1 MFITKNERK
10 TKKLAALALAAS
22 LLFAQTQSAFA
33 QKAQDK
39 EPLFKIEENALPE
52 DAQWQAAVSFPDR
65 WGEVEDTLAPNSLYA
80 FDFFEG
86 QGYLY
91 VQTGTNV
98 ASFSLFVNQER
109 VDTSALKGGR
119 SYKIDI
125 SKIARNGKNI
135 LQAADIRAPAA
146 ASRSVSSLG
155 SAGASLSVNNSG
167 SSEAASSSAIS
178 SDSAKVKVYVPYP
191 VLLDASAE
199 QSEIDSDALALV
211 SEIIQSDIEHGFPC
225 AQLAVAKNGRIV
237 YKNSWGF
244 INSYDMDGYPLPQNE
259 REKIT
264 DDTMFDIASC
274 AKALAANMAIEF
286 LVSQK
291 KLNLDTKIA
300 DVLGDDFYKKTIN
313 IKYKNGSGVSLGQ
326 NKKWKAALTIRD
338 VACHTAGFP
347 AGPAYYNK
355 NFNSTTQGREKENQT
370 PKNKLYAGSGAD
382 QETRAKTFEAICKTP
397 LLYEPGKRVL
407 YSDADY
413 MILGFVVEQITG
425 ERLDDFCKKTFWEPL
440 GLTRTTFNPLQN
452 GFSKDDCAATELR
465 GNTRGGTL
473 LDFAGRSDT
482 IQGEVHDETA
492 FYSMAGVSGHAGLFT
507 TASDALKL
515 LSTLFYGG
523 YGQNKFFD
531 KDVLDSFFSPQDRDR
546 ANWAIGWYHQGDDRR
561 SWNFS
566 QSASRATVGHNGW
579 TGTLVM
585 LDPEEK
591 LALAYFTSKRNTPYR
606 EENAYEFEGSYF
618 TAAAPGFVPALL
630 YEGIGNGTDKK
641 NARLLLLAD
650 MVRDKFR
657 LVEAERLK
665 SGEPVTDSAHPIVRA
680 AYSILEVFVRR
691 AKAAGS
697 GQAAQLAN
705 EAAALLDPTRDA
717 AEIEKIKEMMR

>member
-1 MFITKNERK
+1 MFAK
-10 TKKLAALALAAS
+10 
-22 LLFAQTQSAFA
+22 TQSAFA

-39 EPLFKIEENALPE
+39 EPLFKIEESSIPE
-52 DAQWQAAVSFPDR
+52 DAQWQAELSFPDR
-65 WGEVEDTLAPNSLYA
+65 WGEVEDTLAPNNLYA

-86 QGYLY
+86 QGSIFIQ
-91 VQTGTNV
+91 VGRDV
-98 ASFSLFVNQER
+98 AAFSLFVNQER
-109 VDTSALKGGR
+109 VDTSALVGGR

-135 LQAADIRAPAA
+135 LQAADIHA
-146 ASRSVSSLG
+146 
-155 SAGASLSVNNSG
+155 ASLS
-167 SSEAASSSAIS
+167 ATDSSS
-178 SDSAKVKVYVPYP
+178 DPAKVKVYVPYP
-191 VLLDASAE
+191 VLLE
-199 QSEIDSDALALV
+199 EGGGQSEIDSDALALV

-225 AQLAVAKNGRIV
+225 AQLAVAKNGKVI
-237 YKNSWGF
+237 YKNSWGSV
-244 INSYDMDGYPLPQNE
+244 NSYDTDGNPLPQNE

-274 AKALAANMAIEF
+274 TKALAANMAIEF
-286 LVSQK
+286 LASQK
-291 KLNLDTKIA
+291 KLSLDTKIA
-300 DVLGDDFYKKTIN
+300 DILGQDFFKKTIN
-313 IKYKNGSGVSLGQ
+313 IKYKNGSGASLGQ

-355 NFNSTTQGREKENQT
+355 NFNSTTQGREKQNQT
-370 PKNKLYAGSGAD
+370 PKNKLYAGCGAD

-413 MILGFVVEQITG
+413 MILGFVVERITG
-425 ERLDDFCKKTFWEPL
+425 ERLDDFCKKIFWEPL
-440 GLTRTTFNPLQN
+440 GLKRTTFNPLQN
-452 GFSKDDCAATELR
+452 GFEKNDCAATELR

-492 FYSMAGVSGHAGLFT
+492 YYSMAGVSGHAGLFT

-515 LSTLFYGG
+515 LSILFYGG

-531 KDVLDSFFSPQDRDR
+531 KDVLDSFFSPQDAAR
-546 ANWAIGWYHQGDDRR
+546 ANWAVGWYHQGDDRR

-566 QSASRATVGHNGW
+566 QSASRSTIGHNGW

-585 LDPEEK
+585 LDSEEK

-630 YEGIGNGTDKK
+630 YEGMGKGSDKK
-641 NARLLLLAD
+641 SARLLLLAD

-657 LVEAERLK
+657 LVAAEK
-665 SGEPVTDSAHPIVRA
+665 VDGEPVTDSAHPIVRA

-691 AKAAGS
+691 AKADGS
-697 GQAAQLAN
+697 SQAARLLK

-717 AEIEKIKEMMR
+717 AEIEKIKEMMK

>member
-1 MFITKNERK
+1 M
-10 TKKLAALALAAS
+10 
-22 LLFAQTQSAFA
+22 FAQTQNAFA
-33 QKAQDK
+33 QKTKDK
-39 EPLFKIEENALPE
+39 EPPFKIEESALPE
-52 DAQWQAAVSFPDR
+52 DAQWQAKLSFPDR
-65 WGEVEDTLAPNSLYA
+65 FGEVEDTLAPNSLCA

-86 QGYLY
+86 QGYLF
-91 VQTGTNV
+91 VQVGTDV

-109 VDTSALKGGR
+109 VDTSALVGGR

-125 SKIARNGKNI
+125 SKITRNGKNI
-135 LQAADIRAPAA
+135 LQAADIRAAAA
-146 ASRSVSSLG
+146 ASRSVS
-155 SAGASLSVNNSG
+155 
-167 SSEAASSSAIS
+167 
-178 SDSAKVKVYVPYP
+178 DSAKIKVYVPYP
-191 VLLDASAE
+191 VLLDASPE
-199 QSEIDSDALALV
+199 QSAIDSDALDLV

-225 AQLAVAKNGRIV
+225 AQLAVAKNGRLL
-237 YKNSWGF
+237 YKNSWGCL
-244 INSYDMDGYPLPQNE
+244 NSYDMDGNPLPQNK

-274 AKALAANMAIEF
+274 TKALAANMAIEF

-291 KLNLDTKIA
+291 KLSLDTKIA
-300 DVLGDDFYKKTIN
+300 DVLCDDFYKKTIN
-313 IKYKNGSGVSLGQ
+313 IKYKNGSGASLGQ

-355 NFNSTTQGREKENQT
+355 NFNSTTQGREKQNQT
-370 PKNKLYAGSGAD
+370 PKNKLYAGCGAD
-382 QETRAKTFEAICKTP
+382 LETRAKTFDAICKTP
-397 LLYEPGKRVL
+397 LIYEPGKRVL

-413 MILGFVVEQITG
+413 MILGFVVEKITG
-425 ERLDDFCKKTFWEPL
+425 QRLDDFCKNTFWEPL
-440 GLTRTTFNPLQN
+440 QLTRTAFNPLQN
-452 GFSKDDCAATELR
+452 GFEKDDCAATELR

-492 FYSMAGVSGHAGLFT
+492 YYSMAGVSGHAGLFT
-507 TASDALKL
+507 TASDTLKL

-618 TAAAPGFVPALL
+618 TAAAPGFLPALL
-630 YEGIGNGTDKK
+630 YEGMGNGSDKK

-657 LVEAERLK
+657 LVAAEK
-665 SGEPVTDSAHPIVRA
+665 VDGQPVTDASHPIVRA

-691 AKAAGS
+691 AKADGS
-697 GQAAQLAN
+697 DQAAQLAN
-705 EAAALLDPTRDA
+705 EAAAHLDPTRDA
-717 AEIEKIKEMMR
+717 DEIEKIKGMMK

>member
-1 MFITKNERK
+1 MMFITKNGRK
-10 TKKLAALALAAS
+10 TKRLAALALS
-22 LLFAQTQSAFA
+22 LTLLFAQTPIFA
-33 QKAQDK
+33 QKAKDK
-39 EPLFKIEENALPE
+39 EPLFKIEESALPE
-52 DAQWQAAVSFPDR
+52 NAQWQAELSFPDR
-65 WGEVEDTLAPNSLYA
+65 FGEVEDTLAPNSLYA

-86 QGYLY
+86 QGRIFIQ
-91 VQTGTNV
+91 VGRDV
-98 ASFSLFVNQER
+98 KAFSLFVNQER
-109 VDTSALKGGR
+109 VDTSTMAAGK

-125 SKIARNGKNI
+125 SKAARNGKNI
-135 LQAADIRAPAA
+135 LQAADIHVAAA
-146 ASRSVSSLG
+146 ASW
-155 SAGASLSVNNSG
+155 SVNNSD
-167 SSEAASSSAIS
+167 SDAASQSAIS
-178 SDSAKVKVYVPYP
+178 STVKVYVPYP
-191 VLLDASAE
+191 VLLE
-199 QSEIDSDALALV
+199 EGGGQSEIDSDALDLV
-211 SEIIQSDIEHGFPC
+211 SQIIQSDIEHGFPC
-225 AQLAVAKNGRIV
+225 VQLAIAKNGRIL

-244 INSYDMDGYPLPQNE
+244 INSYDMDGNPLPQNE
-259 REKIT
+259 RVKIT

-274 AKALAANMAIEF
+274 TKALAANMAIEF
-286 LVSQK
+286 LISQK
-291 KLNLDTKIA
+291 KLSLDTKIA

-313 IKYKNGSGVSLGQ
+313 IKYKNGSGASLGQ
-326 NKKWKAALTIRD
+326 NKKWKAALTVRD

-355 NFNSTTQGREKENQT
+355 NFNSTTQGREKENQI
-370 PKNKLYAGSGAD
+370 PKNKLYAGCGAD

-425 ERLDDFCKKTFWEPL
+425 ESLDDFCKKTFWEPL
-440 GLTRTTFNPLQN
+440 GLKRTAFNPLQN
-452 GFSKDDCAATELR
+452 GFSKSDCAATELR

-492 FYSMAGVSGHAGLFT
+492 YYSMAGVSGHAGLFT

-531 KDVLDSFFSPQDRDR
+531 KDVLDSFFSPQDSGR

-591 LALAYFTSKRNTPYR
+591 LSLAYFTSKRNSPYR

-618 TAAAPGFVPALL
+618 TAAAPGFVPGPVVDIPQL
-630 YEGIGNGTDKK
+630 
-641 NARLLLLAD
+641 
-650 MVRDKFR
+650 VR
-657 LVEAERLK
+657 LVQPDQRRKFVVIHVLHPSPKERSRFGRKLQDC
-665 SGEPVTDSAHPIVRA
+665 SQTA
-680 AYSILEVFVRR
+680 A
-691 AKAAGS
+691 
-697 GQAAQLAN
+697 
-705 EAAALLDPTRDA
+705 
-717 AEIEKIKEMMR
+717 

>member
-1 MFITKNERK
+1 MMFIPKNERK
-10 TKKLAALALAAS
+10 SKIRAILMLALT

-33 QKAQDK
+33 QKATNK
-39 EPLFKIEENALPE
+39 EPLFKIEESAIPE
-52 DAQWQAAVSFPDR
+52 DAQWQAELSFPDR
-65 WGEVEDTLAPNSLYA
+65 FGEVEDTLAPNSLYA

-86 QGYLY
+86 QGQIY
-91 VQTGTNV
+91 VQVGTDV
-98 ASFSLFVNQER
+98 TAFELFVNQER
-109 VDTSALKGGR
+109 VDTSSLVGGL

-125 SKIARNGKNI
+125 SKVSRNGKNI
-135 LQAADIRAPAA
+135 LQAADIHA
-146 ASRSVSSLG
+146 ASRSVNNSDSDAASQSVSSLG
-155 SAGASLSVNNSG
+155 SAGAS
-167 SSEAASSSAIS
+167 SSATDSIS
-178 SDSAKVKVYVPYP
+178 DPAKVKVYVSYP
-191 VLLDASAE
+191 VLLDDSAK
-199 QSEIDSDALALV
+199 QSAIDSDALALV

-225 AQLAVAKNGRIV
+225 AQLAIAKNGRIL
-237 YKNSWGF
+237 YKNSWGSV
-244 INSYDMDGYPLPQNE
+244 NSYDTDGNPLPQNE
-259 REKIT
+259 LVKIT
-264 DDTMFDIASC
+264 NDTMFDIASC
-274 AKALAANMAIEF
+274 TKALAANMAIEF

-291 KLNLDTKIA
+291 KLSLDTKIA
-300 DVLGDDFYKKTIN
+300 DILGDDFYKKTIN
-313 IKYKNGSGVSLGQ
+313 IKYKNGSGASLGQ

-355 NFNSTTQGREKENQT
+355 NFNSTTQGREKENQI
-370 PKNKLYAGSGAD
+370 PKNKLYAGCGAD
-382 QETRAKTFEAICKTP
+382 QETRTKTFEAICKTP

-413 MILGFVVEQITG
+413 IILSFVAERITG
-425 ERLDDFCKKTFWEPL
+425 EKLDDFCKKTFWEPL
-440 GLTRTTFNPLQN
+440 GLKRTAFNPLQN
-452 GFSKDDCAATELR
+452 GFDKNDCAATELR

-492 FYSMAGVSGHAGLFT
+492 YYSMAGVSGHAGLFT

-523 YGQNKFFD
+523 YGQNKFFN
-531 KDVLDSFFSPQDRDR
+531 KDVLDSFFAPQDEAR
-546 ANWAIGWYHQGDDRR
+546 ANWAVGWYHQGDDRR

-630 YEGIGNGTDKK
+630 YEGMGNGTDKK

-657 LVEAERLK
+657 LVSAEK
-665 SGEPVTDSAHPIVRA
+665 VDGQPVTDENHPIVRA

-691 AKAAGS
+691 AKTDGS
-697 GQAAQLAN
+697 DQVARLLK
-705 EAAALLDPTRDA
+705 EAADLLDPTRDA
-717 AEIEKIKEMMR
+717 DEIEKIKEMMK

>member
-1 MFITKNERK
+1 
-10 TKKLAALALAAS
+10 
-22 LLFAQTQSAFA
+22 
-33 QKAQDK
+33 
-39 EPLFKIEENALPE
+39 
-52 DAQWQAAVSFPDR
+52 
-65 WGEVEDTLAPNSLYA
+65 
-80 FDFFEG
+80 
-86 QGYLY
+86 
-91 VQTGTNV
+91 
-98 ASFSLFVNQER
+98 
-109 VDTSALKGGR
+109 
-119 SYKIDI
+119 
-125 SKIARNGKNI
+125 
-135 LQAADIRAPAA
+135 
-146 ASRSVSSLG
+146 
-155 SAGASLSVNNSG
+155 
-167 SSEAASSSAIS
+167 
-178 SDSAKVKVYVPYP
+178 
-191 VLLDASAE
+191 
-199 QSEIDSDALALV
+199 
-211 SEIIQSDIEHGFPC
+211 
-225 AQLAVAKNGRIV
+225 
-237 YKNSWGF
+237 
-244 INSYDMDGYPLPQNE
+244 
-259 REKIT
+259 
-264 DDTMFDIASC
+264 
-274 AKALAANMAIEF
+274 MAIEF

-291 KLNLDTKIA
+291 KLSLDTKIA

-313 IKYKNGSGVSLGQ
+313 IKYKNGSGASLGQ
-326 NKKWKAALTIRD
+326 NKKWKAALTVRD

-370 PKNKLYAGSGAD
+370 PKNKLYAGCGAD
-382 QETRAKTFEAICKTP
+382 QETRTKTFEAICKTP

-413 MILGFVVEQITG
+413 MILGFVVERVTG
-425 ERLDDFCKKTFWEPL
+425 EKLDDFCKKTFWEPL
-440 GLTRTTFNPLQN
+440 DLKRTAFNPLQN
-452 GFSKDDCAATELR
+452 GFSKNDCAATELR

-492 FYSMAGVSGHAGLFT
+492 YYSMAGVSGHAGLFT

-531 KDVLDSFFSPQDRDR
+531 KDVLDSFFAPQDEAR
-546 ANWAIGWYHQGDDRR
+546 ANWAVGWYHQGDDRR

-566 QSASRATVGHNGW
+566 QNASRATVGHNGW

-630 YEGIGNGTDKK
+630 YEGIGNGSDKK
-641 NARLLLLAD
+641 SARLLLLAD

-691 AKAAGS
+691 AKADGS
-697 GQAAQLAN
+697 DQVARLAN

-717 AEIEKIKEMMR
+717 AEIEKIKEMLK

>member
-1 MFITKNERK
+1 M
-10 TKKLAALALAAS
+10 
-22 LLFAQTQSAFA
+22 FAQTQSAFA
-33 QKAQDK
+33 QKAPNK
-39 EPLFKIEENALPE
+39 EPLFKIEESALPE
-52 DAQWQAAVSFPDR
+52 DAQWQAELSFPDR
-65 WGEVEDTLAPNSLYA
+65 FGEVEDTLAPNSLYA

-86 QGYLY
+86 QGYLF
-91 VQTGTNV
+91 VQVGRDI
-98 ASFSLFVNQER
+98 AAFSLFVNQER
-109 VDTSALKGGR
+109 VDTSALVGGR

-135 LQAADIRAPAA
+135 LQAADIRAASA
-146 ASRSVSSLG
+146 ASPSAISSSSG
-155 SAGASLSVNNSG
+155 AASLSVSNPG
-167 SSEAASSSAIS
+167 SSEAASS
-178 SDSAKVKVYVPYP
+178 DPAKVKVYVPYP

-199 QSEIDSDALALV
+199 QSEIDSDALDLV
-211 SEIIQSDIEHGFPC
+211 SQIIQSDIEHGFPC
-225 AQLAVAKNGRIV
+225 AQLAVAKNGRVI

-244 INSYDMDGYPLPQNE
+244 INSYDTDGNPLPQNE

-264 DDTMFDIASC
+264 NDTMFDIASC

-313 IKYKNGSGVSLGQ
+313 IKYKNGTGAPLGQ

-338 VACHTAGFP
+338 MASHTAGFP
-347 AGPAYYNK
+347 AGPAYYNL
-355 NFNSTTQGREKENQT
+355 NFNSTTQGREKENQI

-397 LLYEPGKRVL
+397 LLYEPGTKVL

-413 MILGFVVEQITG
+413 MILGFVVEQIAG

-440 GLTRTTFNPLQN
+440 GLKRTAFNPLQN
-452 GFSKDDCAATELR
+452 GFSKTDCAATELR

-492 FYSMAGVSGHAGLFT
+492 YYSMAGISGHAGLFT

-515 LSTLFYGG
+515 LSALFYGG

-531 KDVLDSFFSPQDRDR
+531 KDVLDAFFSPQEPTR

-630 YEGIGNGTDKK
+630 YEGMGKGSDKK

-665 SGEPVTDSAHPIVRA
+665 DGEPVTDSAHPIVRA
-680 AYSILEVFVRR
+680 AYSILEVFIRR
-691 AKAAGS
+691 AKADGS
-697 GQAAQLAN
+697 DQAARLAN
-705 EAAALLDPTRDA
+705 EAAALLDLTRDA
-717 AEIEKIKEMMR
+717 DEIEKIKEMMK

>member
-1 MFITKNERK
+1 MTH
-10 TKKLAALALAAS
+10 TKKFAALALS
-22 LLFAQTQSAFA
+22 LTLLFAQTQNSFA
-33 QKAQDK
+33 QKTPNK
-39 EPLFKIEENALPE
+39 EPLFKIEETSLPE
-52 DAQWQAAVSFPDR
+52 DAQWQAAISFPDR
-65 WGEVEDTLAPNSLYA
+65 FGEVEDTLAPNSLYA

-86 QGYLY
+86 QGSLF
-91 VQTGTNV
+91 VQVGTDV
-98 ASFSLFVNQER
+98 AAFSLFVNQER
-109 VDTSALKGGR
+109 VDTSALVGGR

-135 LQAADIRAPAA
+135 LQAADIRAASA
-146 ASRSVSSLG
+146 ASRSVSNPG
-155 SAGASLSVNNSG
+155 SA
-167 SSEAASSSAIS
+167 AASPSVSSSS

-191 VLLDASAE
+191 VLLEEGGGQSA
-199 QSEIDSDALALV
+199 IDSDALDLV
-211 SEIIQSDIEHGFPC
+211 SQIIQSDIEHGFPC

-244 INSYDMDGYPLPQNE
+244 INSYDMDGNPLPQNE

-274 AKALAANMAIEF
+274 TKALAANMAIEF
-286 LVSQK
+286 LVSQN
-291 KLNLDTKIA
+291 KLSLDTKIA

-313 IKYKNGSGVSLGQ
+313 IKYKNGSGASLGQ

-370 PKNKLYAGSGAD
+370 PKNKLYAGCGAD

-425 ERLDDFCKKTFWEPL
+425 EKLDDFCKKTFWEPL
-440 GLTRTTFNPLQN
+440 GLTRTAFNPLQN
-452 GFSKDDCAATELR
+452 GFSKSDCAATELR

-492 FYSMAGVSGHAGLFT
+492 YYSMAGVSGHAGLFT

-531 KDVLDSFFSPQDRDR
+531 KDVLDSFFSPQDSGR
-546 ANWAIGWYHQGDDRR
+546 ANWAVGWYHQGDDRR

-618 TAAAPGFVPALL
+618 TTAAPGFVPALL
-630 YEGIGNGTDKK
+630 YEGIGNGSDKK
-641 NARLLLLAD
+641 SARLLLLAD

-691 AKAAGS
+691 AKADGS
-697 GQAAQLAN
+697 DQAARLAK

-717 AEIEKIKEMMR
+717 DEIEKIKEMMK

>member
-1 MFITKNERK
+1 MFAK
-10 TKKLAALALAAS
+10 
-22 LLFAQTQSAFA
+22 TQSAFA
-33 QKAQDK
+33 Q
-39 EPLFKIEENALPE
+39 IEESALPE
-52 DAQWQAAVSFPDR
+52 NAQWQAELSFPDR

-86 QGYLY
+86 QGSLF
-91 VQTGTNV
+91 VQVGTDV

-109 VDTSALKGGR
+109 VDTSALVGGR

-135 LQAADIRAPAA
+135 LQAADIRVAAVASQSVSSSSSAA
-146 ASRSVSSLG
+146 ASQ
-155 SAGASLSVNNSG
+155 SANNSG
-167 SSEAASSSAIS
+167 SSEAASSSASS
-178 SDSAKVKVYVPYP
+178 SDSVKVKIYVPYP

-199 QSEIDSDALALV
+199 QSTIDSDALDLV
-211 SEIIQSDIEHGFPC
+211 SQIIQSDIEHGFPC
-225 AQLAVAKNGRIV
+225 AQLAIAKNGRIL

-244 INSYDMDGYPLPQNE
+244 INSYDTDGNPLPQNE

-274 AKALAANMAIEF
+274 TKALAANMAIEF

-291 KLNLDTKIA
+291 KLSLDTKIA
-300 DVLGDDFYKKTIN
+300 DILGDDFFKKTIN
-313 IKYKNGSGVSLGQ
+313 IKYKNGSGASLGQ

-355 NFNSTTQGREKENQT
+355 NFNSTTQGREKENQI
-370 PKNKLYAGSGAD
+370 PKNKLYAGCGAD
-382 QETRAKTFEAICKTP
+382 QETRTKTFEAICKTP
-397 LLYEPGKRVL
+397 LLYQPGTKVM

-425 ERLDDFCKKTFWEPL
+425 ESLDDFCKKTFWEPL
-440 GLTRTTFNPLQN
+440 GLTRTAFNPLQN
-452 GFSKDDCAATELR
+452 GFKKSDCAATELR

-492 FYSMAGVSGHAGLFT
+492 YYSMAGISGHAGLFT

-531 KDVLDSFFSPQDRDR
+531 KDVLDSFFSPQDSGR

-566 QSASRATVGHNGW
+566 QSASRSTVGHNGW

-591 LALAYFTSKRNTPYR
+591 LALAYFTSKRNTPFR
-606 EENAYEFEGSYF
+606 EENTYEFEGSYF
-618 TAAAPGFVPALL
+618 TAAAPGFVSALL
-630 YEGIGNGTDKK
+630 YEGMGNGSDKK

-657 LVEAERLK
+657 LVAAEK
-665 SGEPVTDSAHPIVRA
+665 VDGQPVADASHPIVRA

-697 GQAAQLAN
+697 DQAARLLK

-717 AEIEKIKEMMR
+717 DEIEKIKEMLK

>member
-1 MFITKNERK
+1 M
-10 TKKLAALALAAS
+10 
-22 LLFAQTQSAFA
+22 FAQTQNSFA
-33 QKAQDK
+33 QKATSK
-39 EPLFKIEENALPE
+39 EPLFKIEESVIQE
-52 DAQWQAAVSFPDR
+52 DAQWQAELSFPDR
-65 WGEVEDTLAPNSLYA
+65 FGEVEDTLAPNSLYA

-86 QGYLY
+86 QGYLF
-91 VQTGTNV
+91 VQVGTDV

-109 VDTSALKGGR
+109 VDTSALVGGR

-135 LQAADIRAPAA
+135 LQAADIRAAPP
-146 ASRSVSSLG
+146 
-155 SAGASLSVNNSG
+155 
-167 SSEAASSSAIS
+167 SAIS
-178 SDSAKVKVYVPYP
+178 SSFGAASLSATDSSSDPAKVKVYVPYP
-191 VLLDASAE
+191 VLLE
-199 QSEIDSDALALV
+199 QGGGGQSEIDSDALDLA
-211 SEIIQSDIEHGFPC
+211 SQIIQSDIEHGFPC
-225 AQLAVAKNGRIV
+225 AQLAIAKNGRLL

-244 INSYDMDGYPLPQNE
+244 INSYDTDGNPLPQDE
-259 REKIT
+259 RVKIT
-264 DDTMFDIASC
+264 NDTMFDIASC
-274 AKALAANMAIEF
+274 TKALAANMAIEF

-300 DVLGDDFYKKTIN
+300 DILGDDFFKKTIN
-313 IKYKNGSGVSLGQ
+313 IKYKNGSGASLGQ

-370 PKNKLYAGSGAD
+370 PKNKLYAGCGAD
-382 QETRAKTFEAICKTP
+382 QETREKTFEAICKTP

-425 ERLDDFCKKTFWEPL
+425 EKLDDFCKKTFWEPL
-440 GLTRTTFNPLQN
+440 GLKRTAFNPLQN
-452 GFSKDDCAATELR
+452 GFSKSDCAATELR

-492 FYSMAGVSGHAGLFT
+492 YYSMAGVSGHAGLFT

-531 KDVLDSFFSPQDRDR
+531 KDVLDSFFSPQDSGR

-630 YEGIGNGTDKK
+630 YEGMGKGGDKK
-641 NARLLLLAD
+641 SARLLLLAD

-691 AKAAGS
+691 AKADGS
-697 GQAAQLAN
+697 EKAARLAN
-705 EAAALLDPTRDA
+705 EAEALLDPTRDA
-717 AEIEKIKEMMR
+717 DEIEKIKEMLK

>member
-1 MFITKNERK
+1 MMFITKNECK
-10 TKKLAALALAAS
+10 TKKLAALALS
-22 LLFAQTQSAFA
+22 LTLLFAQTPIFA
-33 QKAQDK
+33 QKAPNK
-39 EPLFKIEENALPE
+39 EPLFKIEESAIPE
-52 DAQWQAAVSFPDR
+52 DAQWQAELSFPDR
-65 WGEVEDTLAPNSLYA
+65 FGEVEDTLAPNSLYA

-86 QGYLY
+86 QGYLF
-91 VQTGTNV
+91 VQVGSDV
-98 ASFSLFVNQER
+98 AAFSLFVNQER
-109 VDTSALKGGR
+109 VDTSALVGGR

-125 SKIARNGKNI
+125 SKITRNGKNI
-135 LQAADIRAPAA
+135 LQAADIHARAV
-146 ASRSVSSLG
+146 ASQSVSS
-155 SAGASLSVNNSG
+155 
-167 SSEAASSSAIS
+167 SSST
-178 SDSAKVKVYVPYP
+178 SAKVKFYVPYP

-199 QSEIDSDALALV
+199 QSEIDSDALDLV
-211 SEIIQSDIEHGFPC
+211 SQIIQSDIEHGFPC
-225 AQLAVAKNGRIV
+225 AQLAIAKNGRIL

-244 INSYDMDGYPLPQNE
+244 INSYDTDGNPLPQSE

-264 DDTMFDIASC
+264 NDTMFDIASC
-274 AKALAANMAIEF
+274 TKALAANMAIEF

-291 KLNLDTKIA
+291 KLSLDTKIA
-300 DVLGDDFYKKTIN
+300 DILGDDFFKKTIN
-313 IKYKNGSGVSLGQ
+313 IKYKNGSGASLGQ
-326 NKKWKAALTIRD
+326 NKKWKAALTVRD

-370 PKNKLYAGSGAD
+370 PKNKLYAGCGAD
-382 QETRAKTFEAICKTP
+382 QETRTKTFEAICKTP

-425 ERLDDFCKKTFWEPL
+425 EKLDDFCKKTFWEPL
-440 GLTRTTFNPLQN
+440 ELKRTAFNPLEN
-452 GFSKDDCAATELR
+452 GFEKNDCAATELR

-492 FYSMAGVSGHAGLFT
+492 YYSMAGVSGHAGLFT

-523 YGQNKFFD
+523 YGQNNFFD
-531 KDVLDSFFSPQDRDR
+531 KDVLDSFFAPQDEAR
-546 ANWAIGWYHQGDDRR
+546 ANWAVGWYHQGDDRR

-566 QSASRATVGHNGW
+566 QSASRSTVGHNGW

-618 TAAAPGFVPALL
+618 TSAAPGFVPALL
-630 YEGIGNGTDKK
+630 YEGIGNGSDKK

-697 GQAAQLAN
+697 DQAARLAN

-717 AEIEKIKEMMR
+717 DEIEKIKGMMK

>member
-1 MFITKNERK
+1 MTH
-10 TKKLAALALAAS
+10 TKKLAALMLALT
-22 LLFAQTQSAFA
+22 LLLAQTQSAFA
-33 QKAQDK
+33 QKATNK
-39 EPLFKIEENALPE
+39 EPLFKIEESAIPAE
-52 DAQWQAAVSFPDR
+52 VTWQAELSFPDR
-65 WGEVEDTLAPNSLYA
+65 WGQVEDTLAPNSLYA

-109 VDTSALKGGR
+109 VDTSAIAAGK

-125 SKIARNGKNI
+125 SKITRNGKNI
-135 LQAADIRAPAA
+135 LQAADIRAASA
-146 ASRSVSSLG
+146 ASWSVSSLS

-167 SSEAASSSAIS
+167 SSEAASS
-178 SDSAKVKVYVPYP
+178 DPAKVKIYIPYP
-191 VLLDASAE
+191 VLLNASAE
-199 QSEIDSDALALV
+199 QSEIDSDALDLV
-211 SEIIQSDIEHGFPC
+211 SQIIQSDIEHGFPC
-225 AQLAVAKNGRIV
+225 AQLAIAKNGRLL

-244 INSYDMDGYPLPQNE
+244 INSYDTDGNPLPQDE

-264 DDTMFDIASC
+264 NDTMFDIASC
-274 AKALAANMAIEF
+274 TKALAANMAIEF

-291 KLNLDTKIA
+291 KLSLDTKIA
-300 DVLGDDFYKKTIN
+300 DVLGDEFFKKTIN
-313 IKYKNGSGVSLGQ
+313 IKYKNGSGASLGQ

-338 VACHTAGFP
+338 VACHTAGFS

-355 NFNSTTQGREKENQT
+355 NFNSTTQGREKENQI
-370 PKNKLYAGSGAD
+370 PKNKLYAGCGAD

-425 ERLDDFCKKTFWEPL
+425 ESLDDFCKKTFWEPL
-440 GLTRTTFNPLQN
+440 GLKRTAFNPLQN
-452 GFSKDDCAATELR
+452 GFSKSDCAATELR

-492 FYSMAGVSGHAGLFT
+492 YYSMAGVSGHAGLFT

-515 LSTLFYGG
+515 LSALFYGG

-531 KDVLDSFFSPQDRDR
+531 KDVLDSFFSPQDEAR

-591 LALAYFTSKRNTPYR
+591 LALAYFTSKRNSPYS

-630 YEGIGNGTDKK
+630 YEGIGNGSDKK
-641 NARLLLLAD
+641 SARLLLLAD

-691 AKAAGS
+691 AKADGS
-697 GQAAQLAN
+697 NQAAQLAN
-705 EAAALLDPTRDA
+705 EAAALLDLTRDA
-717 AEIEKIKEMMR
+717 DEIEKIKEMMK

>member
-1 MFITKNERK
+1 MMFITKNGRK
-10 TKKLAALALAAS
+10 TKKLAALALAFA

-33 QKAQDK
+33 QKAQNK
-39 EPLFKIEENALPE
+39 KPLFKIEESALPE
-52 DAQWQAAVSFPDR
+52 DAQWQAELSFPDR

-86 QGYLY
+86 QGSIFIQ
-91 VQTGTNV
+91 VGRGVT
-98 ASFSLFVNQER
+98 AFELFVNQER
-109 VDTSALKGGR
+109 VDTSAMAAGK

-125 SKIARNGKNI
+125 SKAARNGKNI
-135 LQAADIRAPAA
+135 LQAADIRAASA
-146 ASRSVSSLG
+146 ASRSATS
-155 SAGASLSVNNSG
+155 
-167 SSEAASSSAIS
+167 SSSA
-178 SDSAKVKVYVPYP
+178 SAKVKVYVPYP
-191 VLLDASAE
+191 VLLEEGGGQSA
-199 QSEIDSDALALV
+199 IDSDALNLV
-211 SEIIQSDIEHGFPC
+211 SQIIQSDIEHGFPC
-225 AQLAVAKNGRIV
+225 AQLAVAKNGRLL
-237 YKNSWGF
+237 YKNSWGY
-244 INSYDMDGYPLPQNE
+244 INSYDMDGNPLPQDE
-259 REKIT
+259 RVKIT
-264 DDTMFDIASC
+264 NDTMFDIASC
-274 AKALAANMAIEF
+274 TKALAANMAIEF

-291 KLNLDTKIA
+291 KLSLDTKIA
-300 DVLGDDFYKKTIN
+300 DILGADFFKKTIN
-313 IKYKNGSGVSLGQ
+313 IKYKNGSGASLGQ
-326 NKKWKAALTIRD
+326 NKKWKAALTVRD

-355 NFNSTTQGREKENQT
+355 NFNSTTQGREKQNQT

-425 ERLDDFCKKTFWEPL
+425 EKLDDFCKKTFWEPL

-452 GFSKDDCAATELR
+452 GFAKNDCAATELR

-492 FYSMAGVSGHAGLFT
+492 YYSMAGVSGHAGLFT

-531 KDVLDSFFSPQDRDR
+531 KDVLDSFFSPQDAGR
-546 ANWAIGWYHQGDDRR
+546 ANWAVGWYHQGDDRR

-606 EENAYEFEGSYF
+606 EENSLEFEGSYF

-630 YEGIGNGTDKK
+630 YEGMGNGADKK
-641 NARLLLLAD
+641 KARLLLLAD

-657 LVEAERLK
+657 LVAAEK
-665 SGEPVTDSAHPIVRA
+665 IDGKPVTDRGHPIVRA

-697 GQAAQLAN
+697 GQAARLIK

-717 AEIEKIKEMMR
+717 EEIEKIKEMMK

>member
-1 MFITKNERK
+1 MFITKKERK

-22 LLFAQTQSAFA
+22 LLFAQTQNSFA
-33 QKAQDK
+33 QKTKDK
-39 EPLFKIEENALPE
+39 EPLFKIEESALPE
-52 DAQWQAAVSFPDR
+52 DAQWQAELSFPDR
-65 WGEVEDTLAPNSLYA
+65 FGEVEDTLAPNSLYA

-86 QGYLY
+86 QGEIF
-91 VQTGTNV
+91 VQVGRDV
-98 ASFSLFVNQER
+98 AAFSLFVNQER
-109 VDTSALKGGR
+109 VDTSALVGGR

-125 SKIARNGKNI
+125 SKITRNGKNI
-135 LQAADIRAPAA
+135 LQAADIRTRAA
-146 ASRSVSSLG
+146 ASQSVSSPG
-155 SAGASLSVNNSG
+155 SA
-167 SSEAASSSAIS
+167 AASSSV

-191 VLLDASAE
+191 VLLEEVGGQSA
-199 QSEIDSDALALV
+199 IDSDALYLV
-211 SEIIQSDIEHGFPC
+211 SQIIQSDIEHGFPC
-225 AQLAVAKNGRIV
+225 AQLAVAKNGRIL

-244 INSYDMDGYPLPQNE
+244 INSYDTDGNPLPQSE

-274 AKALAANMAIEF
+274 TKALAANMAIEF

-291 KLNLDTKIA
+291 KLSLDTKIA
-300 DVLGDDFYKKTIN
+300 DILGDDFYKKTIN
-313 IKYKNGSGVSLGQ
+313 IKYKNGSGASLGQ
-326 NKKWKAALTIRD
+326 NKKWKAALTVRD

-370 PKNKLYAGSGAD
+370 PKNKLYAGCAAD
-382 QETRAKTFEAICKTP
+382 QETRTKTFEAICKTP

-413 MILGFVVEQITG
+413 MILGFVVERITG
-425 ERLDDFCKKTFWEPL
+425 EKLDDFCKKTFWEPL
-440 GLTRTTFNPLQN
+440 GLKRTAFNPLQN
-452 GFSKDDCAATELR
+452 GFSKSDCAATELR

-492 FYSMAGVSGHAGLFT
+492 YYSMAGVSGHAGLFT

-531 KDVLDSFFSPQDRDR
+531 KDVLDSFFSPQDSGR

-591 LALAYFTSKRNTPYR
+591 LALVYFTSKRNTPYR
-606 EENAYEFEGSYF
+606 EDNAYEFEGSYF

-630 YEGIGNGTDKK
+630 YEGIGNGSDKK
-641 NARLLLLAD
+641 SARLLLLAD

-657 LVEAERLK
+657 LAEAERLK

-691 AKAAGS
+691 AKNDGS
-697 GQAAQLAN
+697 DQAARLAK

-717 AEIEKIKEMMR
+717 AEIEKIKEMMK

>member
-1 MFITKNERK
+1 MMFITKNERK
-10 TKKLAALALAAS
+10 TKKLAGLALAAS
-22 LLFAQTQSAFA
+22 LLFTQTQNSFA
-33 QKAQDK
+33 QKTTSK
-39 EPLFKIEENALPE
+39 EPLFKIEESVIQE
-52 DAQWQAAVSFPDR
+52 DAKWQAELSFPDR
-65 WGEVEDTLAPNSLYA
+65 FGEVEDTLAPNSLYA

-86 QGYLY
+86 QGSLF
-91 VQTGTNV
+91 VQVGRDV

-109 VDTSALKGGR
+109 VDTSTLAAGKT
-119 SYKIDI
+119 YKIDI

-135 LQAADIRAPAA
+135 LQAADIRAAAA
-146 ASRSVSSLG
+146 ASQSVSD
-155 SAGASLSVNNSG
+155 SG
-167 SSEAASSSAIS
+167 
-178 SDSAKVKVYVPYP
+178 KVKVYVPYP

-199 QSEIDSDALALV
+199 QSEIDSDALDLV

-225 AQLAVAKNGRIV
+225 AQLAIAKNGRLL

-244 INSYDMDGYPLPQNE
+244 INSYDTDGNPLPQNE

-274 AKALAANMAIEF
+274 TKALAANMAIEF

-291 KLNLDTKIA
+291 KLSLDTKIT

-313 IKYKNGSGVSLGQ
+313 IKYKNGSGASLGQ
-326 NKKWKAALTIRD
+326 NKKWKAALTVRE

-355 NFNSTTQGREKENQT
+355 NFNSTTQGREKENQI
-370 PKNKLYAGSGAD
+370 PKNKLYAGCGAD

-425 ERLDDFCKKTFWEPL
+425 ESLDDFCKKTFWEPL
-440 GLTRTTFNPLQN
+440 DLKRTAFNPLQN
-452 GFSKDDCAATELR
+452 GFEKNDCAATELR

-492 FYSMAGVSGHAGLFT
+492 YYSMAGVSGHAGLFT

-630 YEGIGNGTDKK
+630 YEGIGNGSDKK
-641 NARLLLLAD
+641 SARLLLLAD

-665 SGEPVTDSAHPIVRA
+665 SGEPVTNNAHPIVRA

-691 AKAAGS
+691 AKADGS
-697 GQAAQLAN
+697 DQAVRLAK

-717 AEIEKIKEMMR
+717 DEIEKIKEMMK

>member
-1 MFITKNERK
+1 M
-10 TKKLAALALAAS
+10 
-22 LLFAQTQSAFA
+22 FAQTQNAFA
-33 QKAQDK
+33 QKAQNK
-39 EPLFKIEENALPE
+39 KPLFKIEESALPE
-52 DAQWQAAVSFPDR
+52 DAQWQAELSFPDR

-86 QGYLY
+86 QGSIFIQ
-91 VQTGTNV
+91 VGRDV
-98 ASFSLFVNQER
+98 AAFSLFVNQER
-109 VDTSALKGGR
+109 VDTSALAGGR

-135 LQAADIRAPAA
+135 LQAADIRAASA
-146 ASRSVSSLG
+146 ASRSATS
-155 SAGASLSVNNSG
+155 
-167 SSEAASSSAIS
+167 SSSA
-178 SDSAKVKVYVPYP
+178 SAKVKIYVPYP
-191 VLLDASAE
+191 VLLEEGGGQSA
-199 QSEIDSDALALV
+199 IDSDALDLV
-211 SEIIQSDIEHGFPC
+211 SQIIQSDIEHGFPC
-225 AQLAVAKNGRIV
+225 AQLAIAKNGRLL
-237 YKNSWGF
+237 YKNSWGSV
-244 INSYDMDGYPLPQNE
+244 NSYDTDGNPLPQSE
-259 REKIT
+259 RVKIT

-274 AKALAANMAIEF
+274 TKALAANMAIEF

-291 KLNLDTKIA
+291 KLSLDTKIA
-300 DVLGDDFYKKTIN
+300 DILGDDFYKKTIN
-313 IKYKNGSGVSLGQ
+313 IKYKNGSGASLGQ
-326 NKKWKAALTIRD
+326 NKKWKTALTVRD

-355 NFNSTTQGREKENQT
+355 NFNSTTQGREKQNQT
-370 PKNKLYAGSGAD
+370 PKNKLYAGCGAD

-413 MILGFVVEQITG
+413 MILGFVVERVTG
-425 ERLDDFCKKTFWEPL
+425 EKLDDFCKKTFWEPL
-440 GLTRTTFNPLQN
+440 ELKRTAFTPLQN
-452 GFSKDDCAATELR
+452 GFEKNDCAATELR

-473 LDFAGRSDT
+473 IDFAGRSDT

-492 FYSMAGVSGHAGLFT
+492 YYSMAGVSGHAGLFT

-523 YGQNKFFD
+523 YGQNKFFN
-531 KDVLDSFFSPQDRDR
+531 KDVLDSFFAPQDAGR
-546 ANWAIGWYHQGDDRR
+546 ANWAVGWYHQGDDRR

-618 TAAAPGFVPALL
+618 TAAARFVPALL
-630 YEGIGNGTDKK
+630 YEGMGNGSDKK
-641 NARLLLLAD
+641 SARLLLLAD

-665 SGEPVTDSAHPIVRA
+665 SGEPVTDNAHPIVRA

-691 AKAAGS
+691 AKADGS
-697 GQAAQLAN
+697 DQAARLAN

-717 AEIEKIKEMMR
+717 AEIEKIKEMMK

>member
-1 MFITKNERK
+1 MFITKNGRK
-10 TKKLAALALAAS
+10 TKKLAALALAAA
-22 LLFAQTQSAFA
+22 LMFAQTQNSFA
-33 QKAQDK
+33 QKAPNK
-39 EPLFKIEENALPE
+39 EPLFKIEETSPPE
-52 DAQWQAAVSFPDR
+52 GAQWQAELSFPDR
-65 WGEVEDTLAPNSLYA
+65 FGEVEDTLAPNSLYA

-86 QGYLY
+86 QGYLF
-91 VQTGTNV
+91 VQVGSDV
-98 ASFSLFVNQER
+98 AAFSLFVNQER
-109 VDTSALKGGR
+109 VDTSALVGGR

-135 LQAADIRAPAA
+135 LQASDIRAAA
-146 ASRSVSSLG
+146 ATSRSVSSLG
-155 SAGASLSVNNSG
+155 SA
-167 SSEAASSSAIS
+167 AASRSATS
-178 SDSAKVKVYVPYP
+178 SDSGKVKVYVPYP
-191 VLLDASAE
+191 VLLNASAE
-199 QSEIDSDALALV
+199 QGAIDSDALDLV
-211 SEIIQSDIEHGFPC
+211 SEIIQSDIEHGFTC
-225 AQLAVAKNGRIV
+225 AQLAVAKNGRLL
-237 YKNSWGF
+237 YKNSWGY
-244 INSYDMDGYPLPQNE
+244 INSYDMDGNPLPQSE

-264 DDTMFDIASC
+264 NDTMFDIASC

-291 KLNLDTKIA
+291 KLSLDTKIA

-313 IKYKNGSGVSLGQ
+313 IKYKNGSGASLGQ
-326 NKKWKAALTIRD
+326 NKKWKATLTVRD

-347 AGPAYYNK
+347 AGPAYHNK

-370 PKNKLYAGSGAD
+370 PKNKLYAGCGAD

-425 ERLDDFCKKTFWEPL
+425 ESLDDFCKKTFWEPL
-440 GLTRTTFNPLQN
+440 GLKRTAFNPLQN
-452 GFSKDDCAATELR
+452 GFSKSDCAATELR

-492 FYSMAGVSGHAGLFT
+492 YYSMAGVSGHAGLFT

-531 KDVLDSFFSPQDRDR
+531 KDVLDSFFSPQDSGR

-630 YEGIGNGTDKK
+630 YEGIGNGGDKK
-641 NARLLLLAD
+641 SARLLLLAD

-665 SGEPVTDSAHPIVRA
+665 SGEPVTNNAHPIVRA

-691 AKAAGS
+691 AKADGS
-697 GQAAQLAN
+697 DQAERLAK
-705 EAAALLDPTRDA
+705 EAAALLDPARDV
-717 AEIEKIKEMMR
+717 AEIEKIKEMLK

>member
-1 MFITKNERK
+1 MTH
-10 TKKLAALALAAS
+10 TKKLAALALALA

-33 QKAQDK
+33 QKATDK
-39 EPLFKIEENALPE
+39 KPLFKIEESALPE
-52 DAQWQAAVSFPDR
+52 GAQWQTELSFPDR
-65 WGEVEDTLAPNSLYA
+65 FGEVEDTLAPNSLYA

-86 QGYLY
+86 QGEIF
-91 VQTGTNV
+91 VQVGKNV
-98 ASFSLFVNQER
+98 AALSLFVNQER
-109 VDTSALKGGR
+109 VDTSALAGGR

-125 SKIARNGKNI
+125 SKAARNGKNI
-135 LQAADIRAPAA
+135 LQAADIHAKAA
-146 ASRSVSSLG
+146 ASRSVSSSS
-155 SAGASLSVNNSG
+155 SAGASSSVNNSG
-167 SSEAASSSAIS
+167 SAAVASPSVSSP
-178 SDSAKVKVYVPYP
+178 DSVKIKVYVPYP
-191 VLLDASAE
+191 VLLETSAE
-199 QSEIDSDALALV
+199 QSEIDSDALNLV

-225 AQLAVAKNGRIV
+225 AQLAVAKNGRIL

-244 INSYDMDGYPLPQNE
+244 INSYDTDGNQLPQDE

-274 AKALAANMAIEF
+274 AKALAANMAIEY

-291 KLNLDTKIA
+291 KLSLDTKIA

-313 IKYKNGSGVSLGQ
+313 IKYKNGSGASLGQ
-326 NKKWKAALTIRD
+326 NKKWKAALTVRD

-370 PKNKLYAGSGAD
+370 PKNKLYAGCGAD
-382 QETRAKTFEAICKTP
+382 QETRKKTFEAICKTP

-413 MILGFVVEQITG
+413 MILGFVAEQITG

-492 FYSMAGVSGHAGLFT
+492 YYSMAGVSGHAGLFT

-531 KDVLDSFFSPQDRDR
+531 KDVLDSFFSPQDAAR
-546 ANWAIGWYHQGDDRR
+546 ANWAVGWYHQGDDRR

-630 YEGIGNGTDKK
+630 YEGMGKGSDKK
-641 NARLLLLAD
+641 SARLLLLGD

-691 AKAAGS
+691 AKADGS
-697 GQAAQLAN
+697 DQAARLLK
-705 EAAALLDPTRDA
+705 ETAALLDPTRDA
-717 AEIEKIKEMMR
+717 DEIEKIKEMMK

>member
-1 MFITKNERK
+1 MTIANNLPTLAKAAALCYN
-10 TKKLAALALAAS
+10 TPMTHSKKLAALALTLT

-33 QKAQDK
+33 QKTTDK
-39 EPLFKIEENALPE
+39 KPLFKIEESAIPAE
-52 DAQWQAAVSFPDR
+52 VTWQAELSFPDR

-86 QGYLY
+86 QGYLF
-91 VQTGTNV
+91 VQVGRDV
-98 ASFSLFVNQER
+98 AAFSLFVNQER
-109 VDTSALKGGR
+109 VDTSALVGGR

-135 LQAADIRAPAA
+135 LQAADIRAAAA
-146 ASRSVSSLG
+146 ASRS
-155 SAGASLSVNNSG
+155 AT
-167 SSEAASSSAIS
+167 S
-178 SDSAKVKVYVPYP
+178 SDPAKVKVYIPYP
-191 VLLDASAE
+191 VLLNESAE
-199 QSEIDSDALALV
+199 QNAIDSDAFNLV
-211 SEIIQSDIEHGFPC
+211 SEIIQSDIDHGFPC
-225 AQLAVAKNGRIV
+225 AQLAVAKNGRLL
-237 YKNSWGF
+237 YKNSWGSV
-244 INSYDMDGYPLPQNE
+244 NSYDMDGNPLPQDE

-291 KLNLDTKIA
+291 KLSLNTKIA

-313 IKYKNGSGVSLGQ
+313 IKYKNGSGASLGK
-326 NKKWKAALTIRD
+326 NKKWKAALTVRD

-355 NFNSTTQGREKENQT
+355 NFNSTTQGREKENQI
-370 PKNKLYAGSGAD
+370 PKNKLYAGCGAD

-413 MILGFVVEQITG
+413 MILGFVVEQIAG

-440 GLTRTTFNPLQN
+440 GLTRTAFNPLQN
-452 GFSKDDCAATELR
+452 GFSKSDCAATELR

-492 FYSMAGVSGHAGLFT
+492 YYSMAGVSGHAGLFT

-531 KDVLDSFFSPQDRDR
+531 KDVLDSFFAPQDAAR
-546 ANWAIGWYHQGDDRR
+546 ANWAVGWYHQGDDRR

-566 QSASRATVGHNGW
+566 QSASRSTVGHNGW

-618 TAAAPGFVPALL
+618 TAAAPGFIPALL
-630 YEGIGNGTDKK
+630 YEGMGKGSDKK

-691 AKAAGS
+691 AKADGS
-697 GQAAQLAN
+697 GQAARLLK
-705 EAAALLDPTRDA
+705 EAAALLDPTRDT
-717 AEIEKIKEMMR
+717 AEIEKIKEMMK

>member
-1 MFITKNERK
+1 MMFITKNGRK

-22 LLFAQTQSAFA
+22 LLFAQTQNAFA
-33 QKAQDK
+33 Q
-39 EPLFKIEENALPE
+39 IEESALPE
-52 DAQWQAAVSFPDR
+52 DAQWQAELSFPDR
-65 WGEVEDTLAPNSLYA
+65 FGEVEDTLAPNSLYA

-86 QGYLY
+86 QGEIF
-91 VQTGTNV
+91 VQVGSDV

-109 VDTSALKGGR
+109 VDTSALVGGR

-135 LQAADIRAPAA
+135 LQAADIRAAAA
-146 ASRSVSSLG
+146 ASW
-155 SAGASLSVNNSG
+155 SVNSPSSG
-167 SSEAASSSAIS
+167 AASPSVT
-178 SDSAKVKVYVPYP
+178 DSAKVKVYIPYP
-191 VLLDASAE
+191 VLLNESAE
-199 QSEIDSDALALV
+199 QSAIDSDALALI
-211 SEIIQSDIEHGFPC
+211 SEIIQSDIEHGFSC
-225 AQLAVAKNGRIV
+225 AQLAIAKNGRLL
-237 YKNSWGF
+237 YKNSWGSV
-244 INSYDMDGYPLPQNE
+244 NSYDTDGNPLPQNE

-274 AKALAANMAIEF
+274 TKALAANMAIEF

-291 KLNLDTKIA
+291 KLYLDTKIA

-313 IKYKNGSGVSLGQ
+313 IKYKNGSGASLGQ
-326 NKKWKAALTIRD
+326 NKKWKATLTIRD
-338 VACHTAGFP
+338 IACHTAGFP

-355 NFNSTTQGREKENQT
+355 NFNSTTQGREKENQI
-370 PKNKLYAGSGAD
+370 PKNKLYAGCGAD

-397 LLYEPGKRVL
+397 LLYQPGTKVL

-413 MILGFVVEQITG
+413 MILGFIVEHVTG
-425 ERLDDFCKKTFWEPL
+425 EKLDDFCKKTFWEPL
-440 GLTRTTFNPLQN
+440 ELKRTAFNPLQN
-452 GFSKDDCAATELR
+452 GFKKSDCAATELR

-492 FYSMAGVSGHAGLFT
+492 YYSMAGVSGHAGLFT

-515 LSTLFYGG
+515 LSALFYGG

-531 KDVLDSFFSPQDRDR
+531 KDVLDSFFSPQDSGR

-591 LALAYFTSKRNTPYR
+591 LALAYFTSKRNTPFR

-630 YEGIGNGTDKK
+630 YEGIGNGSDKK
-641 NARLLLLAD
+641 SARLLLLAD

-657 LVEAERLK
+657 LVAAEK
-665 SGEPVTDSAHPIVRA
+665 VDGQQVTDANHPIVRA
-680 AYSILEVFVRR
+680 AYSILEIFVRR
-691 AKAAGS
+691 AKADGS
-697 GQAAQLAN
+697 DQAAQLAN

-717 AEIEKIKEMMR
+717 DEIEKIKEMMK

>member
-1 MFITKNERK
+1 MMFITKNERK
-10 TKKLAALALAAS
+10 TKKLAALALALA
-22 LLFAQTQSAFA
+22 LLFAQTQNSFA
-33 QKAQDK
+33 QKAPNK
-39 EPLFKIEENALPE
+39 EPLFKIEESAIQW
-52 DAQWQAAVSFPDR
+52 DAQWQAELSFPDR
-65 WGEVEDTLAPNSLYA
+65 FGEVEDTLAPNSLYA

-86 QGYLY
+86 QGYLF
-91 VQTGTNV
+91 VQVGRDV

-109 VDTSALKGGR
+109 VDTSAMAAGK

-135 LQAADIRAPAA
+135 LQAADIRAAPP
-146 ASRSVSSLG
+146 
-155 SAGASLSVNNSG
+155 
-167 SSEAASSSAIS
+167 SAIS
-178 SDSAKVKVYVPYP
+178 SSFGAASLSATDSSSDPAKVKVYVPYP
-191 VLLDASAE
+191 VLLE
-199 QSEIDSDALALV
+199 QGGGGQSEIDSDALDLA
-211 SEIIQSDIEHGFPC
+211 SQIIQSDIEHGFPC
-225 AQLAVAKNGRIV
+225 AQLAIAKNGRLL

-244 INSYDMDGYPLPQNE
+244 INSYDTDGNPLPQDE
-259 REKIT
+259 RVKIT
-264 DDTMFDIASC
+264 NDTMFDIASC
-274 AKALAANMAIEF
+274 TKALAANMAIEF

-313 IKYKNGSGVSLGQ
+313 IKYKNGSGASLGQ
-326 NKKWKAALTIRD
+326 NKKWKAALTVRD

-370 PKNKLYAGSGAD
+370 PKNKLYAGCGAD

-425 ERLDDFCKKTFWEPL
+425 EKLDDFCKKTFWEPL
-440 GLTRTTFNPLQN
+440 GLKRTAFNPLQN
-452 GFSKDDCAATELR
+452 GFSKSDCAATELR

-492 FYSMAGVSGHAGLFT
+492 YYSMAGISGHAGLFT

-531 KDVLDSFFSPQDRDR
+531 KDVLDSFFSPQDTGR

-630 YEGIGNGTDKK
+630 YEGIGNGSDKK
-641 NARLLLLAD
+641 SARLSLLAD

-665 SGEPVTDSAHPIVRA
+665 SGEPVTDNAHPIVRA

-691 AKAAGS
+691 AKADGS
-697 GQAAQLAN
+697 DKAARLAK

-717 AEIEKIKEMMR
+717 AEIEKIKEMLK

>member
-1 MFITKNERK
+1 MMFIIKNERK
-10 TKKLAALALAAS
+10 TKKFAALALS
-22 LLFAQTQSAFA
+22 LTLLFAQTPIFA

-39 EPLFKIEENALPE
+39 EPLFKIEESALPE
-52 DAQWQAAVSFPDR
+52 DAQWQAELSFPDR
-65 WGEVEDTLAPNSLYA
+65 FGEVEDTLAPNSLYA

-86 QGYLY
+86 QGYLF
-91 VQTGTNV
+91 VQVGTDV
-98 ASFSLFVNQER
+98 AAFSLFVNQER
-109 VDTSALKGGR
+109 VDTSALVGGR

-135 LQAADIRAPAA
+135 LQAADIRAAAA
-146 ASRSVSSLG
+146 ASRSVS
-155 SAGASLSVNNSG
+155 NSN
-167 SSEAASSSAIS
+167 
-178 SDSAKVKVYVPYP
+178 SAKVKIYVPYP
-191 VLLDASAE
+191 VLQETSPE
-199 QSEIDSDALALV
+199 QSAIDSDALDLV

-225 AQLAVAKNGRIV
+225 AQLAVAKNGKVI

-244 INSYDMDGYPLPQNE
+244 INSYDTDGNPLPQNE

-274 AKALAANMAIEF
+274 TKALAANMAIEF
-286 LVSQK
+286 LISQK
-291 KLNLDTKIA
+291 KLSLDTKIA

-313 IKYKNGSGVSLGQ
+313 IKYKNGSGASLGQ
-326 NKKWKAALTIRD
+326 NKKWKAALTVRD

-370 PKNKLYAGSGAD
+370 PKNKLYAGCGAD
-382 QETRAKTFEAICKTP
+382 QETRAKSFEAICKTP

-425 ERLDDFCKKTFWEPL
+425 EKLDDFCKKTFWEPL

-452 GFSKDDCAATELR
+452 GFSKSDCAATELR

-492 FYSMAGVSGHAGLFT
+492 YYSMAGVSGHAGLFT

-591 LALAYFTSKRNTPYR
+591 LALAYFTSKRNTPFR

-630 YEGIGNGTDKK
+630 YEGIGNGSDKK

-650 MVRDKFR
+650 MVHDKFR

-680 AYSILEVFVRR
+680 AYSVLEVFVRR
-691 AKAAGS
+691 AKADGS
-697 GQAAQLAN
+697 DKAARLAK

-717 AEIEKIKEMMR
+717 DEIEKIKEMMK

>member
-1 MFITKNERK
+1 MMFIIKNERK
-10 TKKLAALALAAS
+10 TKKFAALALS
-22 LLFAQTQSAFA
+22 LTLLFAQTPIFA

-39 EPLFKIEENALPE
+39 EPLFKIEESALPE
-52 DAQWQAAVSFPDR
+52 DAQWQAELSFPDR
-65 WGEVEDTLAPNSLYA
+65 FGEVEDTLAPNSLYA

-86 QGYLY
+86 QGYLF
-91 VQTGTNV
+91 VQVGTDV
-98 ASFSLFVNQER
+98 AAFSLFVNQER
-109 VDTSALKGGR
+109 VDTSALVGGR

-125 SKIARNGKNI
+125 SKITRNGKNI
-135 LQAADIRAPAA
+135 LQAADIRAAAA
-146 ASRSVSSLG
+146 ASRSVS
-155 SAGASLSVNNSG
+155 
-167 SSEAASSSAIS
+167 
-178 SDSAKVKVYVPYP
+178 DSAKIKVYVPYP
-191 VLLDASAE
+191 VLLDASPE
-199 QSEIDSDALALV
+199 QSAIDSDALDLV

-225 AQLAVAKNGRIV
+225 AQLAVAKNGKVI

-244 INSYDMDGYPLPQNE
+244 INSYDTDGNPLPQSE

-274 AKALAANMAIEF
+274 TKALAANMAIEF
-286 LVSQK
+286 LISQK
-291 KLNLDTKIA
+291 KLSLDTKIA

-313 IKYKNGSGVSLGQ
+313 IKYKNGSGASLGQ
-326 NKKWKAALTIRD
+326 NKKWKAALTVRD

-370 PKNKLYAGSGAD
+370 PKNKLYAGCGAD
-382 QETRAKTFEAICKTP
+382 QETRAKSFEAICKTP

-425 ERLDDFCKKTFWEPL
+425 EKLDDFCKKTFWEPL

-452 GFSKDDCAATELR
+452 GFSKSDCAATELR

-492 FYSMAGVSGHAGLFT
+492 YYSMAGVSGHAGLFT

-591 LALAYFTSKRNTPYR
+591 LALAYFTSKRNTPFR

-630 YEGIGNGTDKK
+630 YEGIGNGSDKK

-650 MVRDKFR
+650 MVHDKFR

-680 AYSILEVFVRR
+680 AYSVLEVFVRR
-691 AKAAGS
+691 AKADGS
-697 GQAAQLAN
+697 DKAARLAK

-717 AEIEKIKEMMR
+717 DEIEKIKEMMK

>member
-1 MFITKNERK
+1 MMFITKNGRK
-10 TKKLAALALAAS
+10 TKKLAALALALA
-22 LLFAQTQSAFA
+22 LVFAQTQSAFA
-33 QKAQDK
+33 QKAPNK
-39 EPLFKIEENALPE
+39 EPPFKIEESALPE
-52 DAQWQAAVSFPDR
+52 DAQWQAELSFPDR
-65 WGEVEDTLAPNSLYA
+65 FGEVEDTLAPNSLYA

-86 QGYLY
+86 QGSLF
-91 VQTGTNV
+91 VQVGRDI
-98 ASFSLFVNQER
+98 AAFSLFVNQER
-109 VDTSALKGGR
+109 VDTSALVGGR

-135 LQAADIRAPAA
+135 LQAADIHAAAA
-146 ASRSVSSLG
+146 ASRSVS
-155 SAGASLSVNNSG
+155 N
-167 SSEAASSSAIS
+167 
-178 SDSAKVKVYVPYP
+178 SDSGKVKVYVPYP
-191 VLLDASAE
+191 VLLEEGGGQSA
-199 QSEIDSDALALV
+199 IDSDALDLV

-225 AQLAVAKNGRIV
+225 AQLAVAKNGKV
-237 YKNSWGF
+237 LYKNSWGNL
-244 INSYDMDGYPLPQNE
+244 NSYDMDGNPLPQNE
-259 REKIT
+259 RAKIT
-264 DDTMFDIASC
+264 NDTMFDIASC
-274 AKALAANMAIEF
+274 TKALAANMAIEF

-291 KLNLDTKIA
+291 KLSLDTKIA

-313 IKYKNGSGVSLGQ
+313 IKYKNGSGASLGK
-326 NKKWKAALTIRD
+326 NKKWKAALTVRD

-370 PKNKLYAGSGAD
+370 PKNKLYAGCGAD
-382 QETRAKTFEAICKTP
+382 QETRTKTFEAICKTP

-413 MILGFVVEQITG
+413 MILGFVVERITG
-425 ERLDDFCKKTFWEPL
+425 ESLDDFCKKTFWEPL
-440 GLTRTTFNPLQN
+440 GLKRTAFNPLQN
-452 GFSKDDCAATELR
+452 GFSKSDCAATELR

-473 LDFAGRSDT
+473 LDFAGRGDT

-515 LSTLFYGG
+515 LSALFYGG

-531 KDVLDSFFSPQDRDR
+531 KDVLDTFFSPQDAAR

-630 YEGIGNGTDKK
+630 YEGIGNGSGKK
-641 NARLLLLAD
+641 SARLLLLAD

-665 SGEPVTDSAHPIVRA
+665 SGEPVTDSEHPIVRA

-691 AKAAGS
+691 AKADGS
-697 GQAAQLAN
+697 DKAARLAKD
-705 EAAALLDPTRDA
+705 AAALLDPTRDA
-717 AEIEKIKEMMR
+717 AEIEKIKEMLK

>member
-1 MFITKNERK
+1 MMFIAKNAFNTKIR
-10 TKKLAALALAAS
+10 AALAAIFLCLAAPT
-22 LLFAQTQSAFA
+22 FAQEAA
-33 QKAQDK
+33 DKA
-39 EPLFKIEENALPE
+39 PLFNIEDSALPE
-52 DAQWQAAVSFPDR
+52 DAGWQAELNFPDR
-65 WGEVEDTLAPNSLYA
+65 WGEVDDTLTLNSLYS
-80 FDFFEG
+80 FEFFEG
-86 QGYLY
+86 QGALY
-91 VQTGTNV
+91 VQVGKAV
-98 ASFSLFVNQER
+98 QSFALFVNQEN
-109 VDTSALKGGR
+109 VDTSALKAGR
-119 SYKIDI
+119 SYKIDF
-125 SKIARNGKNI
+125 SKIARNGKNL
-135 LQAADIRAPAA
+135 LQVASIR
-146 ASRSVSSLG
+146 STKNG
-155 SAGASLSVNNSG
+155 EDGT
-167 SSEAASSSAIS
+167 
-178 SDSAKVKVYVPYP
+178 VKIFIPYP
-191 VLLDASAE
+191 VLINGSVE
-199 QSEIDSDALALV
+199 QSEIDKDSFALI

-225 AQLAVAKNGRIV
+225 AQLAVAKNGRIL

-244 INSYDMDGYPLPQNE
+244 INSYDTDGNPLPQNE

-274 AKALAANMAIEF
+274 TKALAANMAIEF
-286 LVSQK
+286 LISQK
-291 KLNLDTKIA
+291 KLSLDTKIA

-313 IKYKNGSGVSLGQ
+313 IKYKNGSGASLGQ
-326 NKKWKAALTIRD
+326 NKKWKAALTVRD

-370 PKNKLYAGSGAD
+370 PKNKLYAGCGAD
-382 QETRAKTFEAICKTP
+382 QKTREKTFEAICKTP

-425 ERLDDFCKKTFWEPL
+425 EKLDDFCKKTFWEPL
-440 GLTRTTFNPLQN
+440 GLTRTVFNPLQN
-452 GFSKDDCAATELR
+452 GFSKSDCAATELR

-482 IQGEVHDETA
+482 IQGEVHDEMA
-492 FYSMAGVSGHAGLFT
+492 YYSMAGVSGHAGLFT
-507 TASDALKL
+507 TASDTLKL

-531 KDVLDSFFSPQDRDR
+531 KDVLDSFFSPQDSGR

-630 YEGIGNGTDKK
+630 YEGIGNGSDKK
-641 NARLLLLAD
+641 SARLLLLTD

-691 AKAAGS
+691 AKTDGS
-697 GQAAQLAN
+697 DQAAQLAN

-717 AEIEKIKEMMR
+717 DEIEKIKEMMK

>member
-10 TKKLAALALAAS
+10 TKKLAALALAAA
-22 LLFAQTQSAFA
+22 LMFAQTQSVFA
-33 QKAQDK
+33 QKAQNK
-39 EPLFKIEENALPE
+39 KPLFKIEESALPE
-52 DAQWQAAVSFPDR
+52 DAQWQAELSFPDR

-86 QGYLY
+86 QGEIF
-91 VQTGTNV
+91 VQVGKNV
-98 ASFSLFVNQER
+98 AALSLFVNQER
-109 VDTSALKGGR
+109 VDTSTMAAGK

-125 SKIARNGKNI
+125 SKAARNGKNI
-135 LQAADIRAPAA
+135 LQAADIH
-146 ASRSVSSLG
+146 G
-155 SAGASLSVNNSG
+155 K
-167 SSEAASSSAIS
+167 I
-178 SDSAKVKVYVPYP
+178 KIYVPYP

-199 QSEIDSDALALV
+199 QGAIDSDALDLV
-211 SEIIQSDIEHGFPC
+211 SQIIQSDIEHGFTC
-225 AQLAVAKNGRIV
+225 AQLAIAKNGKVI
-237 YKNSWGF
+237 YKNSWGWL
-244 INSYDMDGYPLPQNE
+244 NSYDMDGNPLPQDE
-259 REKIT
+259 RVKIT
-264 DDTMFDIASC
+264 NDTMFDIASC
-274 AKALAANMAIEF
+274 TKALAANMAIEF

-291 KLNLDTKIA
+291 KLSLDTKIA
-300 DVLGDDFYKKTIN
+300 DILGDDFYKKTIN
-313 IKYKNGSGVSLGQ
+313 IKYKNGSGASLGQ

-355 NFNSTTQGREKENQT
+355 NFNSTTQGREKQNQT

-413 MILGFVVEQITG
+413 MILGFVVERVTG
-425 ERLDDFCKKTFWEPL
+425 EKLDDFCKKTFWEPL
-440 GLTRTTFNPLQN
+440 GLTRTAFNPLQN

-515 LSTLFYGG
+515 LSALFYGG
-523 YGQNKFFD
+523 YGQNKFFN
-531 KDVLDSFFSPQDRDR
+531 KDVLDSFFSPQDSGR
-546 ANWAIGWYHQGDDRR
+546 ANWAVGWYHQGDDRR

-606 EENAYEFEGSYF
+606 EENSLEFEGSYF

-630 YEGIGNGTDKK
+630 YEGMGNGADKK

-657 LVEAERLK
+657 LVAAEK
-665 SGEPVTDSAHPIVRA
+665 IDGKPVTDASHPIVRA

-697 GQAAQLAN
+697 GQAARLIK

-717 AEIEKIKEMMR
+717 AEIEKIKEMMK

>member
-1 MFITKNERK
+1 MTH
-10 TKKLAALALAAS
+10 TKKFAALALS
-22 LLFAQTQSAFA
+22 LTLLFAQTPIFA

-39 EPLFKIEENALPE
+39 EPLFKIEESALPE
-52 DAQWQAAVSFPDR
+52 DAQWQAELSFPDR
-65 WGEVEDTLAPNSLYA
+65 FGEVEDTLAPNSLYA

-86 QGYLY
+86 QGQIY
-91 VQTGTNV
+91 VQVGTDIT
-98 ASFSLFVNQER
+98 ALSLFVNQER
-109 VDTSALKGGR
+109 IDTSALAGGR

-135 LQAADIRAPAA
+135 LQAADIRAAA
-146 ASRSVSSLG
+146 
-155 SAGASLSVNNSG
+155 
-167 SSEAASSSAIS
+167 AASSSVS
-178 SDSAKVKVYVPYP
+178 SSGAASSSVTDPAKVKVYVPYP
-191 VLLDASAE
+191 VLLEEGGGQSA
-199 QSEIDSDALALV
+199 IDSDALALV

-225 AQLAVAKNGRIV
+225 AQLAVAKNGKV
-237 YKNSWGF
+237 LYKNSWGY
-244 INSYDMDGYPLPQNE
+244 INSYDMDGNPLPQDE
-259 REKIT
+259 RVKIT
-264 DDTMFDIASC
+264 NDTMFDIASC
-274 AKALAANMAIEF
+274 TKALAANMAIEF

-313 IKYKNGSGVSLGQ
+313 IKYKNGSGASLGK
-326 NKKWKAALTIRD
+326 NKKWKAALTVRD
-338 VACHTAGFP
+338 AACHTAGFP

-370 PKNKLYAGSGAD
+370 PKNKLYAGCGAD
-382 QETRAKTFEAICKTP
+382 QETRTKTFEAICKTP

-413 MILGFVVEQITG
+413 MILGFVAEQITG
-425 ERLDDFCKKTFWEPL
+425 QRLDDFCKKTFWEPL

-452 GFSKDDCAATELR
+452 GFSKSDCAATELR

-492 FYSMAGVSGHAGLFT
+492 YYSMAGVSGHAGLFT

-531 KDVLDSFFSPQDRDR
+531 KDVLDSFFSPQDAAR
-546 ANWAIGWYHQGDDRR
+546 ANWAVGWYHQGDDRR

-591 LALAYFTSKRNTPYR
+591 LALAYFTSKRNSPYR

-630 YEGIGNGTDKK
+630 YEGIGNGTNKK

-657 LVEAERLK
+657 LVAAEK
-665 SGEPVTDSAHPIVRA
+665 VDGQPVTDANHPIVRA

-691 AKAAGS
+691 AKADGS
-697 GQAAQLAN
+697 NQAARLAK
-705 EAAALLDPTRDA
+705 ETAALLDPTRDA
-717 AEIEKIKEMMR
+717 AEIEKIKEMMK

>member
-1 MFITKNERK
+1 MTH
-10 TKKLAALALAAS
+10 TKKFAALALS
-22 LLFAQTQSAFA
+22 LTLLFAQTQSAFA
-33 QKAQDK
+33 QKAKDK
-39 EPLFKIEENALPE
+39 EPLFKIEESALPE
-52 DAQWQAAVSFPDR
+52 NAQWQAELSFPDR
-65 WGEVEDTLAPNSLYA
+65 FGEVEDTLAPNSLYA

-86 QGYLY
+86 QGYLF
-91 VQTGTNV
+91 VQVGSDV
-98 ASFSLFVNQER
+98 ESFSLFVNQER
-109 VDTSALKGGR
+109 VDTSALAGGR

-135 LQAADIRAPAA
+135 LQAADIRARAA
-146 ASRSVSSLG
+146 ASRSVSNPG
-155 SAGASLSVNNSG
+155 SGDV
-167 SSEAASSSAIS
+167 SSSV

-191 VLLDASAE
+191 VLLE
-199 QSEIDSDALALV
+199 QGGGGQSEIDSDALDLV
-211 SEIIQSDIEHGFPC
+211 SQIIQSDIEHGFPC
-225 AQLAVAKNGRIV
+225 AQLAIAKNGRLL

-244 INSYDMDGYPLPQNE
+244 INSYDTDGNPLPQNE

-274 AKALAANMAIEF
+274 TKALAANMAIEF

-313 IKYKNGSGVSLGQ
+313 IKYKNGSGASLGQ

-370 PKNKLYAGSGAD
+370 PKNKLYAGCGAD
-382 QETRAKTFEAICKTP
+382 QETRKKTFEAICKTP

-425 ERLDDFCKKTFWEPL
+425 ESLDDFCKKTFWEPL
-440 GLTRTTFNPLQN
+440 GLKRTAFNPLQN
-452 GFSKDDCAATELR
+452 GFEKNDCAATELR

-492 FYSMAGVSGHAGLFT
+492 YYSMAGVSGHAGLFT

-531 KDVLDSFFSPQDRDR
+531 KDVLDSFFSPQDTAR
-546 ANWAIGWYHQGDDRR
+546 ANWAVGWYHQGDDRR

-566 QSASRATVGHNGW
+566 QSTSRATVGHNGW

-606 EENAYEFEGSYF
+606 QDNAYEFEGSYF

-630 YEGIGNGTDKK
+630 YEGIGNGSDKK
-641 NARLLLLAD
+641 SARLSLLAD

-665 SGEPVTDSAHPIVRA
+665 SGEPVTDNAHPIVRA

-691 AKAAGS
+691 AKADGS
-697 GQAAQLAN
+697 DKAARLAN
-705 EAAALLDPTRDA
+705 EAEALLDPTRDA
-717 AEIEKIKEMMR
+717 DEIEKIKEMLK

>member
-10 TKKLAALALAAS
+10 TKKIAALALAAA
-22 LLFAQTQSAFA
+22 LMFAKTQSAFA
-33 QKAQDK
+33 QKAPNK
-39 EPLFKIEENALPE
+39 EPLSKIEESALPE
-52 DAQWQAAVSFPDR
+52 NAQWQAELSFPDR
-65 WGEVEDTLAPNSLYA
+65 FGEVEDTLAPNSLYA

-86 QGYLY
+86 QGSIFIQ
-91 VQTGTNV
+91 VGTDV
-98 ASFSLFVNQER
+98 TAFELFVNQER
-109 VDTSALKGGR
+109 VDTSALVGGR

-135 LQAADIRAPAA
+135 LQAADIRVAAA
-146 ASRSVSSLG
+146 ASPSVSS
-155 SAGASLSVNNSG
+155 
-167 SSEAASSSAIS
+167 SSSAAAS
-178 SDSAKVKVYVPYP
+178 PSVTDPAKVKIYVPYP
-191 VLLDASAE
+191 VLLNASAE
-199 QSEIDSDALALV
+199 QNAIDPDALDLV

-225 AQLAVAKNGRIV
+225 AQLAVAKNGKVI
-237 YKNSWGF
+237 YKNSWGY
-244 INSYDMDGYPLPQNE
+244 INSYDMDGNPLPKSE

-274 AKALAANMAIEF
+274 TKALTANMAIEF

-291 KLNLDTKIA
+291 KLSLDTKIA

-313 IKYKNGSGVSLGQ
+313 IKYKNGSGASLGQ
-326 NKKWKAALTIRD
+326 NKKWKAALTVRD

-370 PKNKLYAGSGAD
+370 PKNKLYAGCGAD
-382 QETRAKTFEAICKTP
+382 QETRTKTFEAICKTP

-425 ERLDDFCKKTFWEPL
+425 EKLDDFCKKTFWEPL

-452 GFSKDDCAATELR
+452 GFEKDDCAATELR

-492 FYSMAGVSGHAGLFT
+492 YYSMAGVSGHAGLFT

-531 KDVLDSFFSPQDRDR
+531 KDVLDSFFSPQDAAR

-630 YEGIGNGTDKK
+630 YEGIGNGSDKK
-641 NARLLLLAD
+641 SARLLLLAD

-657 LVEAERLK
+657 LVDAERLK

-697 GQAAQLAN
+697 DQAARLLK
-705 EAAALLDPTRDA
+705 EAGALLDPTRDA
-717 AEIEKIKEMMR
+717 DEIEKIKEMMK

>member
-10 TKKLAALALAAS
+10 TKKLAALALAAA
-22 LLFAQTQSAFA
+22 LMLAQTQNSFA
-33 QKAQDK
+33 QKAPNK
-39 EPLFKIEENALPE
+39 EPLFKIEESALPE
-52 DAQWQAAVSFPDR
+52 DAQWQAELSFPDR
-65 WGEVEDTLAPNSLYA
+65 FGEVEDTLAPNSLYA

-86 QGYLY
+86 QGYLF
-91 VQTGTNV
+91 VQVGTDV

-109 VDTSALKGGR
+109 VDTSALVGGR

-135 LQAADIRAPAA
+135 LQAADIRARTG
-146 ASRSVSSLG
+146 ASQSVSSPG
-155 SAGASLSVNNSG
+155 SAGASSSV
-167 SSEAASSSAIS
+167 
-178 SDSAKVKVYVPYP
+178 SDSGKVKVYVPYP
-191 VLLDASAE
+191 VLLEEVGGQSA
-199 QSEIDSDALALV
+199 IDSDALDLV
-211 SEIIQSDIEHGFPC
+211 SQIIQSDIEHGFPC
-225 AQLAVAKNGRIV
+225 AQLAVAKNGRIL

-244 INSYDMDGYPLPQNE
+244 INSYDTDGNPLPQNE

-274 AKALAANMAIEF
+274 TKALAANMAIEF

-313 IKYKNGSGVSLGQ
+313 IKYKNGSGASLGQ
-326 NKKWKAALTIRD
+326 NKKWKAALTVRD

-370 PKNKLYAGSGAD
+370 PKNKLYAGCGAD

-397 LLYEPGKRVL
+397 LLYEPGTKVL

-413 MILGFVVEQITG
+413 MILGFVVERITG
-425 ERLDDFCKKTFWEPL
+425 ERLDNFCKKTFWEPL
-440 GLTRTTFNPLQN
+440 GLTRTAFNPLQN
-452 GFSKDDCAATELR
+452 GFSKSDCAATELR

-566 QSASRATVGHNGW
+566 QSASRDTVGHNGW

-591 LALAYFTSKRNTPYR
+591 LALAYFTSKRNTLYR

-618 TAAAPGFVPALL
+618 TAAAPGFLPALL
-630 YEGIGNGTDKK
+630 YEGIGNGSDKK
-641 NARLLLLAD
+641 SARLSLLAD

-665 SGEPVTDSAHPIVRA
+665 SGELVTNNTHPIVRA

-691 AKAAGS
+691 AKADGS
-697 GQAAQLAN
+697 DQAARLAK

-717 AEIEKIKEMMR
+717 AEIEKIKEMMK

>member
-1 MFITKNERK
+1 MFITKKERK
-10 TKKLAALALAAS
+10 AKKLAGLALALAAA
-22 LLFAQTQSAFA
+22 LMFAQTQNSFA
-33 QKAQDK
+33 QKATSK
-39 EPLFKIEENALPE
+39 EPLFKIEESALPE
-52 DAQWQAAVSFPDR
+52 DAQWQAELSFPDR
-65 WGEVEDTLAPNSLYA
+65 FGEVEDTLAPNSLYA

-86 QGYLY
+86 QGYLF
-91 VQTGTNV
+91 VQVGRDV
-98 ASFSLFVNQER
+98 AAFSLFVNQER
-109 VDTSALKGGR
+109 VDTSALVGGR

-135 LQAADIRAPAA
+135 LQAADIRARAA
-146 ASRSVSSLG
+146 ASRSVSNPG
-155 SAGASLSVNNSG
+155 SGDV
-167 SSEAASSSAIS
+167 SSSV
-178 SDSAKVKVYVPYP
+178 SDSGKVKVYVPYP
-191 VLLDASAE
+191 VLLEEVGGQSA
-199 QSEIDSDALALV
+199 IDPDALDLV
-211 SEIIQSDIEHGFPC
+211 SQIIQSDIEHGFPC
-225 AQLAVAKNGRIV
+225 AQLAVAKNGRIL

-244 INSYDMDGYPLPQNE
+244 INSYDTDGNPLPQNE

-274 AKALAANMAIEF
+274 TKALAANMAIEF
-286 LVSQK
+286 LVSQN
-291 KLNLDTKIA
+291 KLSLDTKIA
-300 DVLGDDFYKKTIN
+300 DVLGDDFFKKTIN
-313 IKYKNGSGVSLGQ
+313 IKYKNGSGASLGQ
-326 NKKWKAALTIRD
+326 NKKWKAALTVRD

-370 PKNKLYAGSGAD
+370 PKNKLYAGCGAD
-382 QETRAKTFEAICKTP
+382 QETREKTFEAICKTP

-425 ERLDDFCKKTFWEPL
+425 EKLDDFCKKNFWEPL
-440 GLTRTTFNPLQN
+440 GLKRTAFNPLQN
-452 GFSKDDCAATELR
+452 GFSKSDCAATELR

-492 FYSMAGVSGHAGLFT
+492 YYSMAGVSGHAGLFT

-531 KDVLDSFFSPQDRDR
+531 KDVLDTFFSPQDRDR

-618 TAAAPGFVPALL
+618 TAAAPGFLPALL
-630 YEGIGNGTDKK
+630 YEGIGNGSDKK
-641 NARLLLLAD
+641 SARLSLLAD

-665 SGEPVTDSAHPIVRA
+665 SGEPVTNNAHPIVRA

-691 AKAAGS
+691 AKTDGS
-697 GQAAQLAN
+697 NQAARLAK

-717 AEIEKIKEMMR
+717 DEIEKIKEMLK

>member
-1 MFITKNERK
+1 MMFITKKERK
-10 TKKLAALALAAS
+10 TKKIAGLALAAS

-33 QKAQDK
+33 QKAPNK
-39 EPLFKIEENALPE
+39 EPPFKIEESALPE
-52 DAQWQAAVSFPDR
+52 NAQWQAELSFPDR
-65 WGEVEDTLAPNSLYA
+65 FGEVEDTLAPNSLYA

-86 QGYLY
+86 QGYLF
-91 VQTGTNV
+91 VQVGRDV
-98 ASFSLFVNQER
+98 AAFSLFVNQER
-109 VDTSALKGGR
+109 VDTSALAGGR

-135 LQAADIRAPAA
+135 LQATDIRARAA
-146 ASRSVSSLG
+146 ASRSVSNPG
-155 SAGASLSVNNSG
+155 SAGASSSV
-167 SSEAASSSAIS
+167 
-178 SDSAKVKVYVPYP
+178 SDSGKVKVYVPYP
-191 VLLDASAE
+191 VLLEEVGGQSA
-199 QSEIDSDALALV
+199 IDSDALDLV
-211 SEIIQSDIEHGFPC
+211 SQIIQSDIEHGFPC
-225 AQLAVAKNGRIV
+225 AQLAVAKNGRIL

-244 INSYDMDGYPLPQNE
+244 INSYDTDGNPLPQNE

-313 IKYKNGSGVSLGQ
+313 IKYKNGSGASLGQ
-326 NKKWKAALTIRD
+326 NKKWKAALTVRD

-370 PKNKLYAGSGAD
+370 PKNKLYAGCGAD

-397 LLYEPGKRVL
+397 LLYEPGTKVL

-413 MILGFVVEQITG
+413 MILGFVVERITG
-425 ERLDDFCKKTFWEPL
+425 ERLDNFCKKTFWEPL
-440 GLTRTTFNPLQN
+440 DLTRTAFNPLQN
-452 GFSKDDCAATELR
+452 GFSKSDCAATELR

-492 FYSMAGVSGHAGLFT
+492 YYSMAGVSGHAGLFT

-531 KDVLDSFFSPQDRDR
+531 KDVLDSFFSPQDSGR

-606 EENAYEFEGSYF
+606 EENAYKFEGSYF

-630 YEGIGNGTDKK
+630 YEGMEKGGDKK
-641 NARLLLLAD
+641 NARLLLLSD

-665 SGEPVTDSAHPIVRA
+665 SGEPVTDSEHPIVRA

-691 AKAAGS
+691 AKADGS
-697 GQAAQLAN
+697 DKAARLAK

-717 AEIEKIKEMMR
+717 AEI

>member
-1 MFITKNERK
+1 MMFITKNERK
-10 TKKLAALALAAS
+10 TKKLAALALAAA
-22 LLFAQTQSAFA
+22 LMLAQTQNSFA
-33 QKAQDK
+33 QKAPNK
-39 EPLFKIEENALPE
+39 EPLFKIEESALPE
-52 DAQWQAAVSFPDR
+52 DAQWQAELSFPDR
-65 WGEVEDTLAPNSLYA
+65 FGEVEDTLAPNSLYA

-86 QGYLY
+86 QGYLF
-91 VQTGTNV
+91 VQVGTDV

-109 VDTSALKGGR
+109 VDTSALVGGR

-135 LQAADIRAPAA
+135 LQAADIRARTG
-146 ASRSVSSLG
+146 ASQSVSSPG
-155 SAGASLSVNNSG
+155 SAGASSSV
-167 SSEAASSSAIS
+167 
-178 SDSAKVKVYVPYP
+178 SDSGKVKVYVPYP
-191 VLLDASAE
+191 VLLEEVGGQSA
-199 QSEIDSDALALV
+199 IDSDALDLV
-211 SEIIQSDIEHGFPC
+211 SQIIQSDIEHGFPC
-225 AQLAVAKNGRIV
+225 AQLAVAKNGRIL

-244 INSYDMDGYPLPQNE
+244 INSYDTDGNPLPQNE

-274 AKALAANMAIEF
+274 TKALAANMAIEF

-313 IKYKNGSGVSLGQ
+313 IKYKNGSGASLGQ
-326 NKKWKAALTIRD
+326 NKKWKAALTVRD

-370 PKNKLYAGSGAD
+370 PKNKLYAGCGAD

-397 LLYEPGKRVL
+397 LLYEPGTKVL

-413 MILGFVVEQITG
+413 MILGFVVERITG
-425 ERLDDFCKKTFWEPL
+425 ERLDNFCKKTFWEPL
-440 GLTRTTFNPLQN
+440 GLTRTAFNPLQN
-452 GFSKDDCAATELR
+452 GFSKSDCAATELR

-566 QSASRATVGHNGW
+566 QSASRDTVGHNGW

-591 LALAYFTSKRNTPYR
+591 LALAYFTSKRNTLYR

-618 TAAAPGFVPALL
+618 TAAAPGFLPALL
-630 YEGIGNGTDKK
+630 YEGIGNGSDKK
-641 NARLLLLAD
+641 SARLSLLAD

-665 SGEPVTDSAHPIVRA
+665 SGELVTNNTHPIVRA

-691 AKAAGS
+691 AKADGS
-697 GQAAQLAN
+697 DQAARLAK

-717 AEIEKIKEMMR
+717 AEIEKIKEMMK